1 MAAPSP
7 LTFIF
12 KRNLIINQKGEAHQ
26 KQIEIMKNRKE
37 DILNAKVN
45 KTFVTP
51 LNREYIFNYRKV
63 GNKYIYIISFEGN
76 SMQIKESDYNLNRID
91 LFIDAIIEG
100 LKIK

>member
-1 MAAPSP
+1 
-7 LTFIF
+7 
-12 KRNLIINQKGEAHQ
+12 
-26 KQIEIMKNRKE
+26 MKTRKE

-45 KTFVTP
+45 KTFMTP

-76 SMQIKESDYNLNRID
+76 SMQVKESDFNITKID
-91 LFIDAIIEG
+91 VLIDAIIAG